1 MTMEIIK
8 QLGLMAT
15 PLIFCSV
22 AVMAIILERIVY
34 FALDKKRLQ
43 NNSDDLKK
51 MLKTHKNHA
60 KPLRDEFV
68 SIALSQMKADYHKGV
83 KLLRVIGTIAPLM
96 GLLGTI
102 LGIIKAFQKIAS
114 TTTHVSPNLIADGLW
129 EAMLTTAVGL
139 MIAIPAL
146 LFAYFFST
154 IAVQRLQ
161 KLSFALNQDSL
172 NIEIEKN
179 R

>member
-1 MTMEIIK
+1 MEIIK

-15 PLIFCSV
+15 PLILCSV
-22 AVMAIILERIVY
+22 VVMAIIFERLVY
-34 FALDKKRLQ
+34 FVLDKKRFQ
-43 NNSDDLKK
+43 NTSNNLKK
-51 MLKTHKNHA
+51 MLKTHKNQA
-60 KPLRDEFV
+60 KPLRDEFI
-68 SIALSQMKADYHKGV
+68 SIALSQMKNNYHKGV

-102 LGIIKAFQKIAS
+102 LGIIKAFKKIAS

-146 LFAYFFST
+146 LFAYFFSM
-154 IAVQRLQ
+154 IAVQRVQ

-179 R
+179 L